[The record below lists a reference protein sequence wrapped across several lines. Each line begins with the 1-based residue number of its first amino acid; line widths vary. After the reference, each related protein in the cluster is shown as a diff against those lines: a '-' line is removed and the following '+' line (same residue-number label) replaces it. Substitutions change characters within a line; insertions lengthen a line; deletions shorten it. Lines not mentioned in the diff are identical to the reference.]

1 MPGHADSAPEA
12 GLEDLASFLSD
23 TPEKEPDNE
32 ALNAE
37 SPPHED
43 TDEDATTQQ
52 DEDEDTDEEPSE
64 DEDAQ
69 PAPERKIKV
78 AIKSDDGEEQELE
91 VSEAELV
98 KGYHRQ
104 QDYTRKTQALAERE
118 SQAVEFLKSKHDE
131 FRQQYLSQA
140 ELARAAVANMAGI
153 LSQAELA
160 RAAVANMAGIK
171 TEAEL
176 AQLAN
181 SDPAAWVAES
191 QRQKE
196 IFNYLN
202 YLDQQIN
209 GERQRASQEQ
219 TERQAQTLQEQYQK
233 AWTVLSKEKIDKPA
247 LAKIY
252 TDAKKVYGFT
262 DEELGG
268 VYDARLV
275 MALRDAAA
283 YQELKSKRAEVTKK
297 AVDAPR
303 VPNKQATT
311 ANERRQQKLNDRFKG
326 GRAKLSDLAELLR

>member
-1 MPGHADSAPEA
+1 MPGYADSAPEA
-12 GLEDLASFLSD
+12 GLADLASFLSD
-23 TPEKEPDNE
+23 TPEREPDEE

-43 TDEDATTQQ
+43 TEDDAKTQQEEDEDA
-52 DEDEDTDEEPSE
+52 DEEPSE
-64 DEDAQ
+64 DEDAP
-69 PAPERKIKV
+69 PAPERKVKV
-78 AIKSDDGEEQELE
+78 AIKGDDGEEQELE
-91 VSEAELV
+91 VSEEELV

-104 QDYTRKTQALAERE
+104 QDYTKKTQALAERE
-118 SQAVEFLKSKHDE
+118 NQAVEFLKAKHDE

-153 LSQAELA
+153 KTETELA
-160 RAAVANMAGIK
+160 
-171 TEAEL
+171 E
-176 AQLAN
+176 LAN

-252 TDAKKVYGFT
+252 TDAKNIYGFT

>member
-1 MPGHADSAPEA
+1 MPGYADSAPEA
-12 GLEDLASFLSD
+12 GLADLASFLSD
-23 TPEKEPDNE
+23 TPEREPDEE

-43 TDEDATTQQ
+43 TEDDAKTQQEEDEDA
-52 DEDEDTDEEPSE
+52 DEEPSE
-64 DEDAQ
+64 DEDAP
-69 PAPERKIKV
+69 PAPERKVKV
-78 AIKSDDGEEQELE
+78 AIKGDDGEEQELE
-91 VSEAELV
+91 VSEEELV

-104 QDYTRKTQALAERE
+104 QDYTKKTQALAERE
-118 SQAVEFLKSKHDE
+118 NQAVEFLKAKHDE

-140 ELARAAVANMAGI
+140 ELARAAVT
-153 LSQAELA
+153 S
-160 RAAVANMAGIK
+160 MAGIK

-176 AQLAN
+176 AELAN

-326 GRAKLSDLAELLR
+326 GRAKLSDLAELLL

>member
-23 TPEKEPDNE
+23 TPEKEPDEE

-64 DEDAQ
+64 DEDAP

-91 VSEAELV
+91 VSEEELV

-104 QDYTRKTQALAERE
+104 QDYTKKTQALAERE
-118 SQAVEFLKSKHDE
+118 NQAVEFLKAKHDE

-140 ELARAAVANMAGI
+140 ELARAAVT
-153 LSQAELA
+153 S
-160 RAAVANMAGIK
+160 MAGIK

-176 AQLAN
+176 AELAN

>member
-1 MPGHADSAPEA
+1 MPGHADPAPEA

-23 TPEKEPDNE
+23 TPEKEPDEE

-52 DEDEDTDEEPSE
+52 DDDEDTDEEPSE
-64 DEDAQ
+64 DEDAP

-91 VSEAELV
+91 VSEDELV

-153 LSQAELA
+153 
-160 RAAVANMAGIK
+160 K
-171 TEAEL
+171 TEDEL

-219 TERQAQTLQEQYQK
+219 TERQAQMLQEQYQK
-233 AWTVLSKEKIDKPA
+233 AWTVLEKEKIDKPA

-252 TDAKKVYGFT
+252 TDAKNIYGFT

-268 VYDARLV
+268 VYDSRLV

-283 YQELKSKRAEVTKK
+283 YQALKSKKAEVTKK

-303 VPNKQATT
+303 LPNKQSTP

>member
-1 MPGHADSAPEA
+1 MPGYADSAPEA
-12 GLEDLASFLSD
+12 GLADLASFLSD
-23 TPEKEPDNE
+23 TPEREPDEE

-43 TDEDATTQQ
+43 TEDDAKTQQEEDEDA
-52 DEDEDTDEEPSE
+52 DEEPSE
-64 DEDAQ
+64 DEDAP

-78 AIKSDDGEEQELE
+78 AIKNDEGEEQELE
-91 VSEAELV
+91 VSEEELV

-104 QDYTRKTQALAERE
+104 QDYTKKTQALAERE

-153 LSQAELA
+153 
-160 RAAVANMAGIK
+160 K

-196 IFNYLN
+196 ISHYLN
-202 YLDQQIN
+202 QLDQQIN
-209 GERQRASQEQ
+209 GERQRAAQEQ

-233 AWTVLSKEKIDKPA
+233 AWTVLAKEKIDKPT
-247 LAKIY
+247 LTKIY
-252 TDAKKVYGFT
+252 DDAKKVYGFT

-268 VYDARLV
+268 VYDSRLV

-283 YQELKSKRAEVTKK
+283 YQALKLQKAEVTKK

-303 VPNKQATT
+303 LPNKQTT
-311 ANERRQQKLNDRFKG
+311 PANERRQQKLNDRFKG

>member
-1 MPGHADSAPEA
+1 MPGYADSAPEA

-37 SPPHED
+37 SPPNED
-43 TDEDATTQQ
+43 TEDDAKTQQEEDEDA
-52 DEDEDTDEEPSE
+52 DEEPSE
-64 DEDAQ
+64 DEDAP
-69 PAPERKIKV
+69 PAPERKVKV
-78 AIKSDDGEEQELE
+78 AIKGDDGEEQELE
-91 VSEAELV
+91 VSEEELV

-104 QDYTRKTQALAERE
+104 QDYTKKTQALAERE
-118 SQAVEFLKSKHDE
+118 NQAVEFLKAKHDE

-140 ELARAAVANMAGI
+140 ELARAAVT
-153 LSQAELA
+153 S
-160 RAAVANMAGIK
+160 MAGIK

-176 AQLAN
+176 AELAN

-202 YLDQQIN
+202 HLDQQIN

>member
-1 MPGHADSAPEA
+1 MPGYADSAPEA
-12 GLEDLASFLSD
+12 GLADLASFLSD
-23 TPEKEPDNE
+23 TPEREPDEE

-43 TDEDATTQQ
+43 TEDDAKTQQEEDEDA
-52 DEDEDTDEEPSE
+52 DEEPSE
-64 DEDAQ
+64 DEDAP
-69 PAPERKIKV
+69 PAPERKVKV
-78 AIKSDDGEEQELE
+78 AIKGDDGEEQELE
-91 VSEAELV
+91 VSEEELV

-104 QDYTRKTQALAERE
+104 QDYTKKTQALAERE
-118 SQAVEFLKSKHDE
+118 NQAVEFLKAKHDE

-153 LSQAELA
+153 
-160 RAAVANMAGIK
+160 K

-176 AQLAN
+176 AELAN

>member
-12 GLEDLASFLSD
+12 GLAGLASFLSD
-23 TPEKEPDNE
+23 TPERESEEDE
-32 ALNAE
+32 DINAE
-37 SPPHED
+37 SPPD
-43 TDEDATTQQ
+43 TDTEEEAEAHQ
-52 DEDEDTDEEPSE
+52 DDDEPSDD
-64 DEDAQ
+64 DESDEADKD
-69 PAPERKIKV
+69 PTPERKVKV
-78 AIKSDDGEEQELE
+78 AIKGDDGEEQELE
-91 VSEAELV
+91 VSEEELV

-104 QDYTRKTQALAERE
+104 QDYTKKTQALAERE
-118 SQAVEFLKSKHDE
+118 NQAVEFLKAKHDE
-131 FRQQYLSQA
+131 FRQHYLSQA
-140 ELARAAVANMAGI
+140 ELARAAVT
-153 LSQAELA
+153 S
-160 RAAVANMAGIK
+160 MAGIK

-176 AQLAN
+176 AELAN

-275 MALRDAAA
+275 MALRDAA
-283 YQELKSKRAEVTKK
+283 L
-297 AVDAPR
+297 
-303 VPNKQATT
+303 
-311 ANERRQQKLNDRFKG
+311 
-326 GRAKLSDLAELLR
+326 

>member
-23 TPEKEPDNE
+23 TPEKEPDEE

-37 SPPHED
+37 SPPNED
-43 TDEDATTQQ
+43 TDEDAKTQQ
-52 DEDEDTDEEPSE
+52 EEDEDTDEEPSE
-64 DEDAQ
+64 DEDAP

-78 AIKSDDGEEQELE
+78 TIKSDDGEEQELE
-91 VSEAELV
+91 VSEDELV

-104 QDYTRKTQALAERE
+104 QDYTKKTQALAERE
-118 SQAVEFLKSKHDE
+118 NQAVEFLKAKHDE

-140 ELARAAVANMAGI
+140 ELARAAVT
-153 LSQAELA
+153 S
-160 RAAVANMAGIK
+160 MAGIK

-176 AQLAN
+176 AELAN

-219 TERQAQTLQEQYQK
+219 TERQAQMLQEQYQK

-252 TDAKKVYGFT
+252 TDAKNIYGFT

-283 YQELKSKRAEVTKK
+283 YQALKSKRAEVTKK

-326 GRAKLSDLAELLR
+326 GRAKLSDLAELLL

>member
-1 MPGHADSAPEA
+1 MPGHAESAPEA
-12 GLEDLASFLSD
+12 GLADLASFLSD
-23 TPEKEPDNE
+23 TPEKEPEKDE
-32 ALNAE
+32 EITAE
-37 SPPHED
+37 SPPD
-43 TDEDATTQQ
+43 TDTEEDADAQQ
-52 DEDEDTDEEPSE
+52 DDEETSDDDESDEEPKE
-64 DEDAQ
+64 
-69 PAPERKIKV
+69 PTPERKIKV
-78 AIKSDDGEEQELE
+78 AIKTDDGTEQELE
-91 VSEAELV
+91 VSEEELV

-104 QDYTRKTQALAERE
+104 QDYTKKTQALAERE
-118 SQAVEFLKSKHDE
+118 SQAVAFLKTKHDE

-153 LSQAELA
+153 
-160 RAAVANMAGIK
+160 K
-171 TEAEL
+171 TDAEL

-202 YLDQQIN
+202 HLDQQIMT
-209 GERQRASQEQ
+209 ERQRAAQEQ
-219 TERQAQTLQEQYQK
+219 TERQAQTLQEQYQR
-233 AWTVLSKEKIDKPA
+233 AWNVLEKEKIDKPA

-252 TDAKKVYGFT
+252 TEAKKVYGFT

-303 VPNKQATT
+303 VPNKQSTP